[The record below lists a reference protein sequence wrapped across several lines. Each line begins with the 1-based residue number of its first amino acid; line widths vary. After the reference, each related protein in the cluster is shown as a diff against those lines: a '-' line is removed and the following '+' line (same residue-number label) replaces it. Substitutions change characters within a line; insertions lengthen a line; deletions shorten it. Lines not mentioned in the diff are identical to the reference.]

1 MKYALILILFL
12 VGCAAVGLAVP
23 QYRGSA
29 LSDGEILLGIVLIT
43 VVLIAWDMKRR
54 SRT

>member
-1 MKYALILILFL
+1 MKYPLILIAFL
-12 VGCAAVGLAVP
+12 SVCAAVSVAVP

-29 LSDGEILLGIVLIT
+29 LSEGEILSGIV
-43 VVLIAWDMKRR
+43 VVLVFLIAWDMKRR